1 MWWRFR
7 NFFRSFFEKK
17 DTQENEKISNTITI
31 PSQFRKSLSFD
42 DLVKELNSTKT

>member
-7 NFFRSFFEKK
+7 KFFRLFFEKK
-17 DTQENEKISNTITI
+17 EPQENGKISNTITN

-42 DLVKELNSTKT
+42 DLIKELNFTKS

>member
-7 NFFRSFFEKK
+7 KFFKSFFEKNK
-17 DTQENEKISNTITI
+17 ISEHEKISNTITI

-42 DLVKELNSTKT
+42 DLIKELNSKNI